1 MARIRKEEGGWK
13 GRNASGLPITIPL
26 GCESFPSKRFS
37 IQSQSDGTETRKG
50 REICG
55 CAASSLFLSLS
66 IYLSPSLST
75 LERRIGVGVVGKRVG
90 KRRGLKGTIRGQRS
104 IELTNL
110 HLSTPDIF
118 IGGMLIAP
126 LRFNRCFR
134 YSKQFLF
141 SLSLSR
147 WKYTKR
153 SSFLTLF

>member
-55 CAASSLFLSLS
+55 CAASSLSLSL
-66 IYLSPSLST
+66 YLSPSLST

-90 KRRGLKGTIRGQRS
+90 KRRGLKGTIRGQRL

-147 WKYTKR
+147 CVEICTKR
-153 SSFLTLF
+153 SSFLSKN

>member
-1 MARIRKEEGGWK
+1 MERRHGKEGK
-13 GRNASGLPITIPL
+13 SAVAPLPL
-26 GCESFPSKRFS
+26 S
-37 IQSQSDGTETRKG
+37 
-50 REICG
+50 
-55 CAASSLFLSLS
+55 LSLS